1 MSDSVTTINLSSKDN
16 KSEIILPTMNTPN
29 ELNNLSFPN
38 DAANNINKE
47 DETLNKIKEFYS
59 ESSKIYF
66 PIINSNEN
74 FVGNYDNYIT
84 ETLKGIS
91 KLNKLNF
98 ENALLDP
105 QSYLNMNRNEITR
118 NVVSGKKVVLLDLDE
133 TLIHGDFQEEYLNDI
148 DHPYDK
154 IIKFTSLDEQ
164 EEVSVGIFIRNGVQK
179 FLEEISKIFD
189 IGIFTASSKDYADAV
204 INYLDPNNEFIKF
217 RLYRNSCIKVNNI
230 SIKDLRI
237 IGVDLKNI
245 VLIDNNMYSFANQL
259 GNGILINS
267 FYYDKNDYDLFS
279 VMSYLLTYIAPTD
292 DDVRKINEMFFH
304 FEDILKQIN

>member
-98 ENALLDP
+98 EYALLDP
-105 QSYLNMNRNEITR
+105 QLYLNMNRNEITR

-133 TLIHGDFQEEYLNDI
+133 TLIHGDFKEEYLNDI

-217 RLYRNSCIKVNNI
+217 RLYRNSCIRVNNI

-279 VMSYLLTYIAPTD
+279 VMSYLLTYIAPS

>member
-1 MSDSVTTINLSSKDN
+1 MSDSVTAVDLSSKDN

-164 EEVSVGIFIRNGVQK
+164 EEVSVGIFVRNGVQK

-292 DDVRKINEMFFH
+292 DVRKINEMFFH
-304 FEDILKQIN
+304 FEDILKQLN

>member
-16 KSEIILPTMNTPN
+16 KSEIILPAMNTLN

-98 ENALLDP
+98 EYALLDP
-105 QSYLNMNRNEITR
+105 QLYLNMNRNEISR
-118 NVVSGKKVVLLDLDE
+118 NVISGKKVVLLDLDE

-292 DDVRKINEMFFH
+292 DVRKINEMFFH
-304 FEDILKQIN
+304 FEDILKQLN

>member
-98 ENALLDP
+98 EYALLDP
-105 QSYLNMNRNEITR
+105 QLYLNMNRNEITR

-133 TLIHGDFQEEYLNDI
+133 TLIHGDFQEECLNDI

-217 RLYRNSCIKVNNI
+217 RLYRNSCIRVNNI

-279 VMSYLLTYIAPTD
+279 VMSYLLTYIAPS

>member
-164 EEVSVGIFIRNGVQK
+164 EEVSVGIFVRNGVQK

-189 IGIFTASSKDYADAV
+189 IGIFTASSKDYADALMSVSTISPFLLPSTSV
-204 INYLDPNNEFIKF
+204 ISRGMLS
-217 RLYRNSCIKVNNI
+217 RSI
-230 SIKDLRI
+230 SFKI
-237 IGVDLKNI
+237 IASSI
-245 VLIDNNMYSFANQL
+245 SRPM
-259 GNGILINS
+259 
-267 FYYDKNDYDLFS
+267 
-279 VMSYLLTYIAPTD
+279 
-292 DDVRKINEMFFH
+292 
-304 FEDILKQIN
+304 

>member
-98 ENALLDP
+98 EYALLDP
-105 QSYLNMNRNEITR
+105 QLYLNMNRNEITR
-118 NVVSGKKVVLLDLDE
+118 NFVSGKKVVLLDLDE

-164 EEVSVGIFIRNGVQK
+164 EEVSVGIFVRNGVQK

-292 DDVRKINEMFFH
+292 DVRKINEMFFH

>member
-16 KSEIILPTMNTPN
+16 KSEIISPTMNTPN

-98 ENALLDP
+98 EYALLDP
-105 QSYLNMNRNEITR
+105 QLYLNMNRNEITR

-133 TLIHGDFQEEYLNDI
+133 TLIHGDFQEECLNDI

-217 RLYRNSCIKVNNI
+217 RLYRNSCIRVNNI

-292 DDVRKINEMFFH
+292 DVRKINEMFFH

>member
-98 ENALLDP
+98 EYALLDP
-105 QSYLNMNRNEITR
+105 QLYLNMNRNEITR
-118 NVVSGKKVVLLDLDE
+118 NFVSGKKVILLDLDE

-164 EEVSVGIFIRNGVQK
+164 EEVSVGIFVRNGVQK

-292 DDVRKINEMFFH
+292 DVRKINEMFFH

>member
-164 EEVSVGIFIRNGVQK
+164 EEVSVGIFVRNGVQK

-292 DDVRKINEMFFH
+292 DVRKINEMFFH

>member
-16 KSEIILPTMNTPN
+16 KSEIILPAMNTPN

-98 ENALLDP
+98 EYALLDP
-105 QSYLNMNRNEITR
+105 QLYLNMNRNEISR
-118 NVVSGKKVVLLDLDE
+118 NVISGKKVVLLDLDE

-164 EEVSVGIFIRNGVQK
+164 EEVSVGIFVRNGVQK

-292 DDVRKINEMFFH
+292 DVRKINEMFFH
-304 FEDILKQIN
+304 FEDILKQLN

>member
-105 QSYLNMNRNEITR
+105 QLYLNMNRNEITR

-133 TLIHGDFQEEYLNDI
+133 TLIHGDFQEEYLNDL

-164 EEVSVGIFIRNGVQK
+164 EEVSVGIFVRNGVQK

-292 DDVRKINEMFFH
+292 DVRKINEMFFH

>member
-1 MSDSVTTINLSSKDN
+1 
-16 KSEIILPTMNTPN
+16 MNTPN

-47 DETLNKIKEFYS
+47 DENLNKIKEFYS

-98 ENALLDP
+98 EYALLDP
-105 QSYLNMNRNEITR
+105 QLYLNMNRNEITR

-164 EEVSVGIFIRNGVQK
+164 EEVSVGIFVRNGVQK

-292 DDVRKINEMFFH
+292 DVRKINEMFFH

>member
-292 DDVRKINEMFFH
+292 DVRKINEMFFH

>member
-16 KSEIILPTMNTPN
+16 KSEIIFPTMNTPN

-98 ENALLDP
+98 EYALLDP
-105 QSYLNMNRNEITR
+105 QLYLNMNRNEITR

-133 TLIHGDFQEEYLNDI
+133 TLIHGDFQEEYLNDL

-217 RLYRNSCIKVNNI
+217 RLYRNSCIRVNNI

-279 VMSYLLTYIAPTD
+279 VMSYLLTYIAPS

>member
-16 KSEIILPTMNTPN
+16 KSEIILPIMNTPN
-29 ELNNLSFPN
+29 DLNNLSFPN

-105 QSYLNMNRNEITR
+105 QLYLNMNRNEITR

-217 RLYRNSCIKVNNI
+217 RLYRNSCIRVNNI

-279 VMSYLLTYIAPTD
+279 VMSYLLTYIAPS

>member
-118 NVVSGKKVVLLDLDE
+118 NFVSGKKVILLDLDE

-292 DDVRKINEMFFH
+292 DVRKINEMFFH

>member
-217 RLYRNSCIKVNNI
+217 RLYRNSCIRVNNI

-292 DDVRKINEMFFH
+292 DVRKINEMFFH

>member
-98 ENALLDP
+98 EYALLDP
-105 QSYLNMNRNEITR
+105 QLYLNMNRNEITR
-118 NVVSGKKVVLLDLDE
+118 NFVSGKKVILLDLDE

-164 EEVSVGIFIRNGVQK
+164 EEVSVGIFVRNGVQK

-267 FYYDKNDYDLFS
+267 
-279 VMSYLLTYIAPTD
+279 APT

>member
-16 KSEIILPTMNTPN
+16 KSEIILPTINTPN

-98 ENALLDP
+98 EYALLDP
-105 QSYLNMNRNEITR
+105 QLYLNMNRNEITR
-118 NVVSGKKVVLLDLDE
+118 NFVSGKKVVLLDLDE

-292 DDVRKINEMFFH
+292 DVRKINEMFFH

>member
-29 ELNNLSFPN
+29 ELNNLSCPN

-292 DDVRKINEMFFH
+292 DVRKINEMFFH

>member
-98 ENALLDP
+98 EYALLDP
-105 QSYLNMNRNEITR
+105 QLYLNMNRNEITR

-164 EEVSVGIFIRNGVQK
+164 EEVSVGIFVRNGVQK

-217 RLYRNSCIKVNNI
+217 RLYRNSCIRVNNI

-279 VMSYLLTYIAPTD
+279 VMSYLLTYIAPS

>member
-98 ENALLDP
+98 EYALLDP
-105 QSYLNMNRNEITR
+105 QLYLNMNRNEITR

-292 DDVRKINEMFFH
+292 DVRKINEMFFH

>member
-98 ENALLDP
+98 EYALLDP
-105 QSYLNMNRNEITR
+105 QLYLNMNRNEITR

-279 VMSYLLTYIAPTD
+279 VMSYLLTYIAPS

>member
-105 QSYLNMNRNEITR
+105 QLYLNMNRNEITR

-164 EEVSVGIFIRNGVQK
+164 EEVSVGIFVRNGVQK

-292 DDVRKINEMFFH
+292 DVRKINEMFFH

>member
-98 ENALLDP
+98 EYALLDP
-105 QSYLNMNRNEITR
+105 QLYLNMNRNEITR

-164 EEVSVGIFIRNGVQK
+164 EEVSVGIFVRNGVQK

-279 VMSYLLTYIAPTD
+279 VMSYLLTYIAPS

>member
-98 ENALLDP
+98 EYALLDP
-105 QSYLNMNRNEITR
+105 QLYLNMNRNEITR

-217 RLYRNSCIKVNNI
+217 RLYRNSCIRVNNI

-279 VMSYLLTYIAPTD
+279 VMSYLLTYIAPS

>member
-204 INYLDPNNEFIKF
+204 INYLEPNNEFIKF

-292 DDVRKINEMFFH
+292 DVRKINEMFFH

>member
-16 KSEIILPTMNTPN
+16 KSEIILPAMNTPN

-98 ENALLDP
+98 EYALLDP
-105 QSYLNMNRNEITR
+105 QLYLNMNRNEISR
-118 NVVSGKKVVLLDLDE
+118 NVISGKKVVLLDLDE

-292 DDVRKINEMFFH
+292 DVRKINEMFFH
-304 FEDILKQIN
+304 FEDILKQLN

>member
-91 KLNKLNF
+91 KLKKLNF

-105 QSYLNMNRNEITR
+105 QLYLNMNRNEITR

-133 TLIHGDFQEEYLNDI
+133 TLIHGDFQEEHLNDI

-217 RLYRNSCIKVNNI
+217 RLYRNSCIRVNNI

-279 VMSYLLTYIAPTD
+279 VMSYLLTYIAPS

>member
-105 QSYLNMNRNEITR
+105 QLYLNMNRNEITR

-217 RLYRNSCIKVNNI
+217 RLYRNSCIRVNNI

-292 DDVRKINEMFFH
+292 DVRKINEMFFH

>member
-98 ENALLDP
+98 EYALLDP
-105 QSYLNMNRNEITR
+105 QLYLNMNRNEITR

-164 EEVSVGIFIRNGVQK
+164 EEVSVGIFIRNGIQK

-217 RLYRNSCIKVNNI
+217 RLYRNSCIRVNNI

-279 VMSYLLTYIAPTD
+279 VMSYLLTYIAPS

>member
-118 NVVSGKKVVLLDLDE
+118 NFVSGKKVILLDLDE

-164 EEVSVGIFIRNGVQK
+164 EEVSVGIFVRNGVQK

-292 DDVRKINEMFFH
+292 DVRKINEMFFH

>member
-105 QSYLNMNRNEITR
+105 QLYLNMNRNEITR

-133 TLIHGDFQEEYLNDI
+133 TLIHGDFQEECLNDI

-217 RLYRNSCIKVNNI
+217 RLYRNSCIRVNNI

-279 VMSYLLTYIAPTD
+279 VMSYLLTYIAPS

-304 FEDILKQIN
+304 FDDILKQIN

>member
-1 MSDSVTTINLSSKDN
+1 MSDSATTINLSSKDN

-98 ENALLDP
+98 EYALLDP
-105 QSYLNMNRNEITR
+105 QLYLNMNRNEITR
-118 NVVSGKKVVLLDLDE
+118 NFVSGKKVVLLDLDE

-148 DHPYDK
+148 DHLYDK

-164 EEVSVGIFIRNGVQK
+164 EEVSVGIFVRNGVQK

-292 DDVRKINEMFFH
+292 DVRKINEMFFH

>member
-1 MSDSVTTINLSSKDN
+1 MSESVTTYNSTTNESKS
-16 KSEIILPTMNTPN
+16 KIIFPEISTRSEI
-29 ELNNLSFPN
+29 NNLSFPN

-98 ENALLDP
+98 EYALLDP
-105 QSYLNMNRNEITR
+105 QLYLNMNRNEITR

-217 RLYRNSCIKVNNI
+217 RLYRNSCIRVNNI

-292 DDVRKINEMFFH
+292 DVRKINEMFFH